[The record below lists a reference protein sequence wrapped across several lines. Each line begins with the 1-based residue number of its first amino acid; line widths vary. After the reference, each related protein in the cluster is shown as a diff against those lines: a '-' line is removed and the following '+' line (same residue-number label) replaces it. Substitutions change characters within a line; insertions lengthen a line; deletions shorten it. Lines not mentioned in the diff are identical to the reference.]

1 MTRREWPR
9 MAAAAAL
16 SVFIGSGAF
25 AQGDPQRGGMLVFA
39 VSLGEPVNY
48 DCHGANSLS
57 SMYRL
62 APHYSTLLQIDPRDF
77 TRITGDVAQS
87 WSVSPDGLVYTFKLH
102 GQARFHDGSAVTSAD
117 VRASLERMRNP
128 PPGVASVRKELYKDV
143 ESIEAPDPHTLVIRL
158 SKPDTAM
165 LVKLAQPYGCIY
177 SEKMLREDPAYPAK
191 KVMGS
196 GPFVFVRHVP
206 GSEWIG
212 ERFKDYFHEGL
223 PYLDGFKALS
233 MTPAATVNALVA
245 GQVMTDFRGVSRV
258 EAERIVAARGDK
270 VRLFES
276 NPAIATHF
284 LASVNTQRPALSDP
298 RVRRALALAVDHWG
312 GAKAM
317 ERSSTLSVV
326 GGLTR
331 PGSAFAPSES
341 ELTRL
346 PGFSRDIE
354 AARKE
359 ARRLLAEAGHSDL
372 KLTFLN
378 RKPWPFLGVFLIDQF
393 RQIGVTLAQDVP
405 EDPQFFA
412 RRNAGDYDLIVGVLP
427 DYLDDPSVTWSIFT
441 SFDQNKAN
449 WSRYSDPKVDA
460 WMDRQSRI
468 DDPKERLRVVREL
481 EEYLLSQG
489 YVLPFFW
496 GRRTTVIGSEL
507 QGYVSAPTN
516 YVGQDLAR
524 YWLKH

>member
-1 MTRREWPR
+1 MSRKKWSRKL
-9 MAAAAAL
+9 AATAL
-16 SVFIGSGAF
+16 FVCIGSGVF
-25 AQGDPQRGGMLVFA
+25 AQEQPQRGGTLVFA

-48 DCHGANSLS
+48 DCHAANSLS

-77 TRITGDVAQS
+77 TRVMGDVAQS
-87 WSVSPDGLVYTFKLH
+87 WSISADGLIYTFKLNE
-102 GQARFHDGSAVTSAD
+102 ARFHDGSALTSSD
-117 VRASLERMRNP
+117 VRVSLERMRNP
-128 PPGVASVRKELYKDV
+128 PPGVASVRQELYKDV
-143 ESIEAPDPHTLVIRL
+143 ESMEVPDLHTLVIRL

-177 SEKMLREDPAYPAK
+177 SEKMLREDPAYPTK

-196 GPFVFVRHVP
+196 GPFVFVRHIP

-212 ERFKDYFHEGL
+212 ERFKSYFHAGL

-233 MTPAATVNALVA
+233 MTPAATVNALAA

-258 EAERIVAARGDK
+258 EAERIVAARGDGVK
-270 VRLFES
+270 LFES

-284 LASVNTQRPALSDP
+284 LASINTQRPALSDP
-298 RVRRALALAVDHWG
+298 RVRRALALAVDHWA

-326 GGLTR
+326 GALTR

-341 ELTRL
+341 ELMRL

-359 ARRLLAEAGHSDL
+359 ARKLLAEAGHTDL

-378 RKPWPFLGVFLIDQF
+378 RKPWPFLGVFLIDQL
-393 RQIGVTLAQDVP
+393 RQIGVTLTQDIP

-412 RRNAGDYDLIVGVLP
+412 RRKAGDYDLIVGVLP

-441 SFDQNKAN
+441 SFDRNKAN
-449 WSRYSDPKVDA
+449 WSRYSDSKVDA
-460 WMDRQSRI
+460 LMDRQSRL
-468 DDPKERLRVVREL
+468 DDPKERLRVIREL

-496 GRRTTVIGSEL
+496 GRRTTVIDSSL
-507 QGYVSAPTN
+507 KGYVSAPTN
-516 YVGQDLAR
+516 YVGQDLAH